1 MCFFCISKFKYL
13 LKIGLNFKL
22 LILFLIDLLA
32 YPPFHLLLILRYS
45 LLKHTFA
52 KCTDCGGTPC
62 GVAALWAHCRCLHVR
77 TGEAGGLAACQ
88 LSPDFPVPDHLTPPV
103 PALLG
108 RPLVPQAVPVSP
120 QGFHRF

>member
-62 GVAALWAHCRCLHVR
+62 GVAALRAHCRCLHVR

-88 LSPDFPVPDHLTPPV
+88 LSPDSPRARAPREAISPPGCSSV
-103 PALLG
+103 ASG
-108 RPLVPQAVPVSP
+108 FSP
-120 QGFHRF
+120 FLIGFY

>member
-52 KCTDCGGTPC
+52 KCTDCGGHALRC
-62 GVAALWAHCRCLHVR
+62 GRS
-77 TGEAGGLAACQ
+77 AGSL
-88 LSPDFPVPDHLTPPV
+88 
-103 PALLG
+103 
-108 RPLVPQAVPVSP
+108 PVSSREDGGGRRP
-120 QGFHRF
+120 GRLPAIT